1 LWRRFFQLKDLE
13 EKERTEEVLQTLDEE
28 FSGREF
34 RPISAPEV
42 VQARQEYVKD
52 YYRTITVVTSLLGSP
67 PWNRVQQS
75 TQNATNVA
83 QIMSHPNLDVPV
95 GDRFKYLP
103 Q

>member
-13 EKERTEEVLQTLDEE
+13 EKERTEDVLQTLDEE
-28 FSGREF
+28 FSVREF

-52 YYRTITVVTSLLGSP
+52 YFRTITVGSTMVGTP
-67 PWNRVQQS
+67 QWRRVQQS
-75 TQNATNVA
+75 TQNATNVE
-83 QIMSHPNLDVPV
+83 QIINRPNLDVPV
-95 GDRFKYLP
+95 GDSFKYLP